1 MHNAQRSN
9 ESMLSELDA
18 LKKKKLNATETFLAQ
33 MFLVLRDH
41 ARSSRKTNEKP
52 LSELTLDD
60 ILDLVKGAPD
70 HAAA

>member
-1 MHNAQRSN
+1 MHSPR
-9 ESMLSELDA
+9 ESSEPILSELKA
-18 LKKKKLNATETFLAQ
+18 LEKRKLNATETFLAQ

-41 ARSSRKTNEKP
+41 ARSARKTNEKP

-70 HAAA
+70 HAPA